1 MEKTSSSTLCS
12 GGRVFLSSIIL
23 PDLRF
28 TSSIYPSCISVTS
41 AQSQFVVG
49 LCCTLT
55 SSTNETSHH
64 DWCVCMQRAD
74 LQTISAA
81 DSGNVCFPLK
91 CAAAKT
97 FPAWSI
103 HFKTVLIL
111 EFWDM
116 TSHRTAKTTC
126 SESGLL

>member
-1 MEKTSSSTLCS
+1 MEKTSSSTFCS
-12 GGRVFLSSIIL
+12 GCRVFLSSIIL

-64 DWCVCMQRAD
+64 DWCGCMQRAD
-74 LQTISAA
+74 LQTVSAA
-81 DSGNVCFPLK
+81 NPGNVCFPLK
-91 CAAAKT
+91 CCCKNLSSLINT
-97 FPAWSI
+97 FQNI
-103 HFKTVLIL
+103 LIL

-116 TSHRTAKTTC
+116 TSHRTGKTAF